1 MTTAAQTAAQT
12 LAAYAS
18 GLRYE
23 ALPEKVVE
31 RARVCLADAVG
42 CAAFGARFPWSQM
55 VLEYAKATGMG
66 GPVRLPGIPGVS
78 LHVPQ
83 AALALGTFSHAFELD
98 SLRNPSAGVH
108 PGATVALPAL
118 AMAQALGSS
127 GKALLTAIV
136 AGTEIMGRIGMATLH
151 SPEARGFHAPGISGP
166 FGSAAA
172 CASLAGLDAAT
183 TAQAFGIA
191 GSLGGGL
198 LAFAKAGT
206 GGMVKRLHMGRA
218 AEGGVVAIELARRG
232 FEGPATVI
240 EGKFGMLE
248 AYCDKYDV
256 SRLTRNLGTEWEIER
271 LCIKPYAL
279 HVTAQPSV
287 QLIRQWMAVHRFGGD
302 DIAELTIWASPKV
315 VSHHSNASPI
325 DVMSAQ
331 YSTPFTVAL
340 AAYHDPDNPEVF
352 NDATLA
358 DKRVRLLASK
368 IRIVERPQDVATM
381 GIAMAI
387 KLKDGRRLDGKLDA
401 FRGTPEQPFTRADV
415 KAKFDNLT
423 RNMDLSQRDKLFASL
438 MALED
443 VADVRTLPLA

>member
-1 MTTAAQTAAQT
+1 MTAAAET
-12 LAAYAS
+12 LAAYAV
-18 GLRYE
+18 GLRFE
-23 ALPEKVVE
+23 ALPEPVVE
-31 RARVCLADAVG
+31 RARVCLADAIG

-55 VLEYAKATGMG
+55 VLDFARSTGAG
-66 GPVRLPGIPGVS
+66 GPCRLPGIAGVA

-136 AGTEIMGRIGMATLH
+136 AGTEVMGRIGVATLH
-151 SPEARGFHAPGISGP
+151 SPEARGFHAPGIAGP

-172 CASLAGLDAAT
+172 CASLAGLDAAV

-218 AEGGVVAIELARRG
+218 AEAGVVAIELARRG
-232 FEGPATVI
+232 FEGPATVL
-240 EGKFGMLE
+240 EGRFGTLE
-248 AYCDKYDV
+248 AYCDKSDPA
-256 SRLTRNLGTEWEIER
+256 RLTADLGTVWEIER

-287 QLIRQWMAVHRFGGD
+287 QLIRQWMVEHRFTGD
-302 DIAELTIWASPKV
+302 DVASLTIWASPKV
-315 VSHHSNASPI
+315 VSHHADPNPA

-331 YSTPFTVAL
+331 YSTSFTVAL
-340 AAYHDPDNPEVF
+340 AAYHDPADPEVF
-352 NDATLA
+352 NEKTLA
-358 DKRVRLLASK
+358 DARVRRLACE
-368 IRIVERPQDVATM
+368 IRIVERPQDVGTM
-381 GIAMAI
+381 GIDMSI
-387 KLKDGRRLDGKLDA
+387 GLKDGRKLTGKLAA
-401 FRGTPEQPFTRADV
+401 FRGTPEQPFTRADL

-423 RNMDLSQRDKLFASL
+423 RAMPADRRDALFCSL
-438 MALED
+438 IAIENLD
-443 VADVRTLPLA
+443 DVRKLSLS

>member
-1 MTTAAQTAAQT
+1 MTSAALT
-12 LAAYAS
+12 LAHFGA
-18 GLRYE
+18 GLRFE
-23 ALPEKVVE
+23 ALPAHIVE
-31 RARVCLADAVG
+31 RARVCLADAIG
-42 CAAFGARFPWSQM
+42 CAVFGARFPWSQM
-55 VLEYAKATGMG
+55 VLDFAKSTGSG
-66 GPVRLPGIPGVS
+66 GPCRLPGVAGIS

-118 AMAQALGSS
+118 AMAQAVGSS

-136 AGTEIMGRIGMATLH
+136 AGTEIMGRIGVATLH

-172 CASLAGLDAAT
+172 CASLLGLDAAQ
-183 TAQAFGIA
+183 TANAFGVA

-218 AEGGVVAIELARRG
+218 AEAGVVAVELARRG
-232 FEGPATVI
+232 FEGPSTVI
-240 EGKFGMLE
+240 EGRFGMLE
-248 AYCDKYDV
+248 AYCDNSDPA
-256 SRLTRNLGTEWEIER
+256 RLTAGLGETWEFER

-279 HVTAQPSV
+279 HVTAQASV
-287 QLIRQWMAVHRFGGD
+287 QLIRQWMAEHRFSGD
-302 DIAELTIWASPKV
+302 DIAALTIWASPKV
-315 VSHHSNASPI
+315 VSHHADPSPV

-340 AAYHDPDNPEVF
+340 AAYHDPADPEVF

-358 DKRVRLLASK
+358 DARVRRLAAA
-368 IRIVERPQDVATM
+368 IRVVERPQDVATM
-381 GIAMAI
+381 GIAMRI
-387 KLKDGRRLDGKLDA
+387 ELKGGRILDGRLDA
-401 FRGTPEQPFTRADV
+401 FRGTPEQPFTPADLRT
-415 KAKFDNLT
+415 KFDNVTARLDAGH
-423 RNMDLSQRDKLFASL
+423 RERLFAAL
-438 MALED
+438 MEIEAA
-443 VADVRTLPLA
+443 ADVRKLPLV

>member
-1 MTTAAQTAAQT
+1 MAETAATVLARYATA
-12 LAAYAS
+12 LRFD
-18 GLRYE
+18 GLPQPIR
-23 ALPEKVVE
+23 E
-31 RARVCLADAVG
+31 RARVCLVDAVG
-42 CAAFGARFPWSQM
+42 CAVFGARFPWSQM
-55 VLEYAKATGMG
+55 VLDHARATGSG
-66 GPVRLPGIPGVS
+66 GPCTLPGITGVK

-118 AMAQALGSS
+118 AMAQSCGAS

-136 AGTEIMGRIGMATLH
+136 AGTEVMGRIGIATLH
-151 SPEARGFHAPGISGP
+151 SPETRGFHAPGIAGP

-172 CASLAGLDAAT
+172 CASLLGLDAAT
-183 TAQAFGIA
+183 TAQAFGVA

-218 AEGGVVAIELARRG
+218 AEGGVVAVELARRG
-232 FEGPATVI
+232 FEGPATVL
-240 EGKFGMLE
+240 EGRFGMLE
-248 AYCDKYDV
+248 AYCDKSDPK
-256 SRLTRNLGTEWEIER
+256 RLTAGLGEVWEIER

-287 QLIRQWMAVHRFGGD
+287 QLIRQWMDEHRFGGD

-315 VSHHSNASPI
+315 VSHHSNAEPV

-352 NDATLA
+352 NETTLA
-358 DKRVRLLASK
+358 DQRVRRLAK
-368 IRIVERPQDVATM
+368 AVRIVERPQDVATM
-381 GIAMAI
+381 GIAMRIA
-387 KLKDGRRLDGKLDA
+387 LKDGRTLDGHLDA
-401 FRGTPEQPFTRADV
+401 FRGTPEQPMTPAELR
-415 KAKFDNLT
+415 AKFDNAT
-423 RNMDLSQRDKLFASL
+423 RALAPGHGARLFDALMGIDGLS
-438 MALED
+438 
-443 VADVRTLPLA
+443 DVRHLPLAG

>member
-1 MTTAAQTAAQT
+1 MTTAAET
-12 LAAYAS
+12 LAAYAVD
-18 GLRYE
+18 LRFE
-23 ALPEKVVE
+23 TLPAHVVE
-31 RARVCLADAVG
+31 RARVCLTDAIG
-42 CAAFGARFPWSQM
+42 CAVFGIRFPWSQM
-55 VLEYAKATGMG
+55 VLDHAKAVGSG

-108 PGATVALPAL
+108 PGATVALPAF
-118 AMAQALGSS
+118 AFAQAMGAS

-136 AGTEIMGRIGMATLH
+136 AGTEVMGRIGVATLH
-151 SPEARGFHAPGISGP
+151 APEARGFHAPGIAGP

-172 CASLAGLDAAT
+172 CASLARLDAGT
-183 TAQAFGIA
+183 TTNAFGVA

-218 AEGGVVAIELARRG
+218 AEAGIVAVELARRG

-248 AYCDKYDV
+248 AYCDRHDA
-256 SRLTRNLGTEWEIER
+256 SRLTRGLGTEWESER

-287 QLIRQWMAVHRFGGD
+287 QLIRQWMGEHGFAGD

-315 VSHHSNASPI
+315 VSHHSNARPI

-340 AAYHDPDNPEVF
+340 AACHDPADPEVF
-352 NDATLA
+352 NDRTLA
-358 DKRVRLLASK
+358 DTRVRALAER
-368 IRIVERPQDVATM
+368 ILIVERPQDVATM
-381 GIAMAI
+381 GVAMAVV
-387 KLKDGRRLDGKLDA
+387 LKDGRRIEGHLDH
-401 FRGTPEQPFTRADV
+401 FRGTPEAPFSRADV
-415 KAKFDNLT
+415 KAKFDTVT
-423 RNMDLSQRDKLFASL
+423 RAAFSPAARERLFEAL
-438 MALED
+438 MGLEH
-443 VADVRTLPLA
+443 VADMRELAIAGD

>member
-1 MTTAAQTAAQT
+1 MTTAAET
-12 LAAYAS
+12 LAAYAV

-23 ALPEKVVE
+23 ALPEAVLE
-31 RARVCLADAVG
+31 RARVCLADAIG

-55 VLEYAKATGMG
+55 VLDHAKATGSG
-66 GPVRLPGIPGVS
+66 GPVRLPGLPGIA

-108 PGATVALPAL
+108 PGATVALPAF
-118 AMAQALGSS
+118 AMAQSLGSS

-136 AGTEIMGRIGMATLH
+136 AGTEVMGRIGVATLH
-151 SPEARGFHAPGISGP
+151 SPEVRGFHAPGISGP
-166 FGSAAA
+166 FGCAAA

-183 TAQAFGIA
+183 TTNAFGIA

-198 LAFAKAGT
+198 LAFAKAGK

-218 AEGGVVAIELARRG
+218 AEGGIVAVDLARRG

-240 EGKFGMLE
+240 EGRFGMLE
-248 AYCDKYDV
+248 AYCDKRDAT
-256 SRLTRNLGTEWEIER
+256 RLTRGLGTEWEIER

-287 QLIRQWMAVHRFGGD
+287 QLIRQWMGEHRFTGD
-302 DIAELTIWASPKV
+302 DVAELTIWASPKV
-315 VSHHSNASPI
+315 VSHHSNAEPD

-340 AAYHDPDNPEVF
+340 ATYHDPANPEVF
-352 NDATLA
+352 NDTTLA
-358 DKRVRLLASK
+358 DNRVRALAK
-368 IRIVERPQDVATM
+368 RIKIVERAQDVATM
-381 GIAMAI
+381 GVAMAVA
-387 KLKDGRRLDGKLDA
+387 LNDGRRIEGHLDA

-415 KAKFDNLT
+415 KHKFDNVT
-423 RNMDLSQRDKLFASL
+423 RGALSAATRDKLYAQL
-438 MALED
+438 MALETL
-443 VADVRTLPLA
+443 ADVRELALF

>member
-1 MTTAAQTAAQT
+1 MTTAAET
-12 LAAYAS
+12 LAAYAV

-23 ALPEKVVE
+23 ALPEAVLE
-31 RARVCLADAVG
+31 RARVCLADAIG

-55 VLEYAKATGMG
+55 VLDHAKATGSG
-66 GPVRLPGIPGVS
+66 GPVRLPGLPGIA

-108 PGATVALPAL
+108 PGATVALPAF
-118 AMAQALGSS
+118 AMALSLGSS

-136 AGTEIMGRIGMATLH
+136 AGTEVMGRIGVATLH
-151 SPEARGFHAPGISGP
+151 SPEVRGFHAPGISGP
-166 FGSAAA
+166 FGCAAA

-183 TAQAFGIA
+183 TTNSFGIA

-198 LAFAKAGT
+198 LAFAKAGK

-218 AEGGVVAIELARRG
+218 AEGGIVAVDLARRG

-240 EGKFGMLE
+240 EGRFGMLE
-248 AYCDKYDV
+248 AYCDKRDAT
-256 SRLTRNLGTEWEIER
+256 RLTRGLGTEWEIER

-287 QLIRQWMAVHRFGGD
+287 QLIRQWMSEHRFTGD
-302 DIAELTIWASPKV
+302 DVAELTIWASPKV
-315 VSHHSNASPI
+315 VSHHSNAEPD

-340 AAYHDPDNPEVF
+340 ATYHDPSNPEVF

-358 DKRVRLLASK
+358 DNRVRALAK
-368 IRIVERPQDVATM
+368 RIKIVERAQDVATM
-381 GIAMAI
+381 GVAMAI
-387 KLKDGRRLDGKLDA
+387 GLKDGRRIEGHLDH

-415 KAKFDNLT
+415 KHKFDNVT
-423 RNMDLSQRDKLFASL
+423 RGALSTATRDTLFGQL
-438 MALED
+438 MALETL
-443 VADVRTLPLA
+443 ADVRELALF

>member
-1 MTTAAQTAAQT
+1 MTTAAQT
-12 LAAYAS
+12 LAEYATS
-18 GLRYE
+18 LRYE
-23 ALPEKVVE
+23 AIPARVIE
-31 RARVCLADAVG
+31 RARVCLIDAVG
-42 CAAFGARFPWSQM
+42 CAAFGTRFPWSQM
-55 VLEYAKATGMG
+55 VLDFATVTGAG
-66 GPVRLPGIPGVS
+66 GPCRLPGVPGVS

-118 AMAQALGSS
+118 AMAQSCGAS

-136 AGTEIMGRIGMATLH
+136 AGTEIMGRIGVATLH

-172 CASLAGLDAAT
+172 CASLLGLDAAT
-183 TAQAFGIA
+183 TTQAFGVA

-218 AEGGVVAIELARRG
+218 AEGGVIAVELARRG

-240 EGKFGMLE
+240 EGRFGMLE
-248 AYCDKYDV
+248 AYCDKSDATK
-256 SRLTRNLGTEWEIER
+256 LTAGLGTVWEIER

-287 QLIRQWMAVHRFGGD
+287 QLIRQWMSQHGFVGD
-302 DIAELTIWASPKV
+302 DISELTIWASPKV
-315 VSHHSNASPI
+315 VSHHSNASPV

-340 AAYHDPDNPEVF
+340 AAYHDPNNPEVF
-352 NDATLA
+352 NDTTLA
-358 DKRVRLLASK
+358 DARVRRLAGQ
-368 IRIVERPQDVATM
+368 IRIVERPQDIATM
-381 GIAMAI
+381 GVAMQI
-387 KLKDGRRLDGKLDA
+387 VLKDGRRIDGSLDA
-401 FRGTPEQPFTRADV
+401 FRGTPEQPFTPGDLRT
-415 KAKFDNLT
+415 KFDNVT
-423 RNMDLSQRDKLFASL
+423 RRMDAVFSARLFETL
-438 MALED
+438 MAIET
-443 VADVRTLPLA
+443 VADVRAIELA

>member
-1 MTTAAQTAAQT
+1 MSTAAQILADYATA
-12 LAAYAS
+12 
-18 GLRYE
+18 LRYE
-23 ALPEKVVE
+23 AIPARVVE
-31 RARVCLADAVG
+31 RARVCLTDAVG
-42 CAAFGARFPWSQM
+42 CAAFGAHFPWSQM
-55 VLEYAKATGMG
+55 VLDFAKATGAG
-66 GPVRLPGIPGVS
+66 GPCRLPGVPGVS

-118 AMAQALGSS
+118 AMAQSCGAS

-136 AGTEIMGRIGMATLH
+136 AGTEIMGRIGVATLH
-151 SPEARGFHAPGISGP
+151 SPEARGFHAPGIFGP

-172 CASLAGLDAAT
+172 CASLLGLDAAT
-183 TAQAFGIA
+183 TTQAFGVA

-218 AEGGVVAIELARRG
+218 AEGGVIAVELARRG

-240 EGKFGMLE
+240 EGRFGMLE
-248 AYCDKYDV
+248 AYCDKSDPTK
-256 SRLTRNLGTEWEIER
+256 LTAGLGTVWEIER

-287 QLIRQWMAVHRFGGD
+287 QLIRQWMAEHGFGGD

-315 VSHHSNASPI
+315 VSHHSNASPV

-340 AAYHDPDNPEVF
+340 ACYHDPNNPEVF
-352 NDATLA
+352 NDTTLA
-358 DKRVRLLASK
+358 DARVRKLAGQ
-368 IRIVERPQDVATM
+368 IRIVERPQDIATM
-381 GIAMAI
+381 GVAMGI
-387 KLKDGRRLDGKLDA
+387 VLKDGRRIDGSLDA
-401 FRGTPEQPFTRADV
+401 FRGTPEQPFTSADLRT
-415 KAKFDNLT
+415 KFDNVT
-423 RNMDLSQRDKLFASL
+423 RRMDAGLSARLFETL
-438 MALED
+438 MAIET
-443 VADVRTLPLA
+443 VADVRTIELA

>member
-1 MTTAAQTAAQT
+1 MTTAAQTLAEYAAT
-12 LAAYAS
+12 L
-18 GLRYE
+18 RFE
-23 ALPEKVVE
+23 AIPARVLE
-31 RARVCLADAVG
+31 RARVCLTDAVG

-55 VLEYAKATGMG
+55 VLDYAKSTGSG
-66 GPVRLPGIPGVS
+66 GPCRLPGLPGVR

-118 AMAQALGSS
+118 AMAESIGAS

-136 AGTEIMGRIGMATLH
+136 AGTEVMGRIGVATLH

-172 CASLAGLDAAT
+172 CASLLGFDAAM

-218 AEGGVVAIELARRG
+218 AEGGVVAVELARRG
-232 FEGPATVI
+232 FEGPASVI
-240 EGKFGMLE
+240 EGRFGMLE
-248 AYCDKYDV
+248 AYCDKSDA
-256 SRLTRNLGTEWEIER
+256 SRLTADLGSVWEIER

-287 QLIRQWMAVHRFGGD
+287 QLIRQWMGEHRFGGD
-302 DIAELTIWASPKV
+302 DIAEATIWVSPKV
-315 VSHHSNASPI
+315 VSHHSNPRPV

-340 AAYHDPDNPEVF
+340 AAYHDPADPEVF

-358 DKRVRLLASK
+358 DERVRRLAAA
-368 IRIVERPQDVATM
+368 IRIVERPQDIATM
-381 GIAMAI
+381 GIAM
-387 KLKDGRRLDGKLDA
+387 KLVLKDGRSIEGGLDA
-401 FRGTPEQPFTRADV
+401 FRGTPEQPFTPADLER
-415 KAKFDNLT
+415 KFDKVT
-423 RNMDLSQRDKLFASL
+423 SRMETGQRERLFTSL
-438 MALED
+438 MTLETLPDVRALE
-443 VADVRTLPLA
+443 LA

>member
-1 MTTAAQTAAQT
+1 MTTAAVT
-12 LAAYAS
+12 LARYATT
-18 GLRYE
+18 LRYE
-23 ALPEKVVE
+23 DLPPQVLE

-42 CAAFGARFPWSQM
+42 CAAFGARFSWSQI
-55 VLEYAKATGMG
+55 VLEHAKMTGSG
-66 GPVRLPGIPGVS
+66 GVCRLPGLPGVA
-78 LHVPQ
+78 LHTPQ

-118 AMAQALGSS
+118 AMAQTCRAS

-136 AGTEIMGRIGMATLH
+136 AGTEVMGRIGTATLH
-151 SPEARGFHAPGISGP
+151 SPEVRGFHAPGISGP

-172 CASLAGLDAAT
+172 CASLLGLDEGAT
-183 TAQAFGIA
+183 TNAFGVA

-218 AEGGVVAIELARRG
+218 AEAGVVAVDLARRG

-240 EGKFGMLE
+240 EGRFGMLD
-248 AYCDKYDV
+248 AYCDKSDPTK
-256 SRLTRNLGTEWEIER
+256 LTADLGKVWEMER

-287 QLIRQWMAVHRFGGD
+287 ELIRTWMAEHKFAGGD
-302 DIAELTIWASPKV
+302 IAGLTIWASPKV
-315 VSHHSNASPI
+315 VSHHSNAEPI

-340 AAYHDPDNPEVF
+340 AAFHDPANPEVF
-352 NDATLA
+352 NADTLK
-358 DKRVRLLASK
+358 DPRVRELATRVK
-368 IRIVERPQDVATM
+368 IVERPQDVATM
-381 GIAMAI
+381 GIAMRI
-387 KLKDGRRLDGKLDA
+387 ELKGGRVLDGKLDQ
-401 FRGTPEQPFTRADV
+401 FRGTPERPFSRADL
-415 KAKFDNLT
+415 KSKFDNCTNKMEPSRRERLFT
-423 RNMDLSQRDKLFASL
+423 ALMDVEGLADIRD
-438 MALED
+438 
-443 VADVRTLPLA
+443 LPLA

>member
-1 MTTAAQTAAQT
+1 MTSAAET
-12 LAAYAS
+12 LAAYAV

-23 ALPEKVVE
+23 TLPEHVVE
-31 RARVCLADAVG
+31 RARVCLADAIG

-55 VLEYAKATGMG
+55 VLDYARSTGTG
-66 GPVRLPGIPGVS
+66 GPCRLPGLPGES

-108 PGATVALPAL
+108 PGATVALPAF
-118 AMAQALGSS
+118 AMAQSLGAS

-136 AGTEIMGRIGMATLH
+136 AGTEVMGRIGMATLH
-151 SPEARGFHAPGISGP
+151 SPEVRGFHAPGISGP
-166 FGSAAA
+166 YGSAAA
-172 CASLAGLDAAT
+172 CAALAGLDAAT
-183 TAQAFGIA
+183 TTNAFGVA

-198 LAFAKAGT
+198 LAFAKAGA

-218 AEGGVVAIELARRG
+218 AEAGVVAIELARRG
-232 FEGPATVI
+232 FEGPASVL

-248 AYCDKYDV
+248 AYCDKRDA
-256 SRLTRNLGTEWEIER
+256 SRLTRGLGSEWEIER

-287 QLIRQWMAVHRFGGD
+287 QLIRHWMAEHRFAGD
-302 DIAELTIWASPKV
+302 DIGELTIWASPKV
-315 VSHHSNASPI
+315 VSHHANANPA

-340 AAYHDPDNPEVF
+340 AAYHDPANPEVF
-352 NDATLA
+352 NDTTLA
-358 DKRVRLLASK
+358 DARVRALASRIK
-368 IRIVERPQDVATM
+368 IVERPQDVATM

-387 KLKDGRRLDGKLDA
+387 KLKDGRALDGKLDA

-415 KAKFDNLT
+415 KAKFDNCT
-423 RNMDLSQRDKLFASL
+423 SRMAAGPRDRLFAAL
-438 MALED
+438 MALEQ
-443 VADVRTLPLA
+443 VRDVRDLPLA